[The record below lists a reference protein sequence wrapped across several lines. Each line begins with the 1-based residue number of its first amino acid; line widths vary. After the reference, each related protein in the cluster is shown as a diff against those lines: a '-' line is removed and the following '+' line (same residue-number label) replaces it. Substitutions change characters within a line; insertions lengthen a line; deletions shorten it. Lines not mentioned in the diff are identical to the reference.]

1 MEIILLGVVLLVGIG
16 CLILIVRS
24 IKTFIETDRAG
35 KDAAEADYA
44 HWVERPDGYYGIH
57 LTEEQIKNLE
67 NGVELPCLAAKDVP
81 IVLTP
86 GETAVYDA
94 NGEIIKNNRFF
105 FGQFVLTTKRVVF
118 TGEELGF
125 DLPHSKISSFLPVN
139 GGITI
144 QSGGSI
150 YKLRLDAPYL
160 VKKAFDAVLDRTMS
174 PALRAT
180 EHVPANES
188 GMPPAGHAD
197 GREFEHYCAELL
209 QKNGFAKVETA
220 QGSRVPGVNLL
231 AVRDGVR
238 YAIQCRSDTAPLSSA
253 PIQEANA
260 GKTSCGCHVG
270 VVMTDSMFSPEAAAS
285 AEATGVLLWGRDQI
299 EQFEKQATGAAA
311 KSQMPSEPIAPQTS
325 AKENFSAA
333 PPQGFQD
340 TTQYDEIDGI
350 RIEVDLQ
357 SASLAGVLIDNFGI
371 QKDDSDA
378 DRMEFLFDVTAKN
391 RGGISEDVDVI
402 INIYAGRRKLCTET
416 EYIYKDS
423 FYKKDSCS
431 VYFNRKNICK
441 MATKIEVYCKKD

>member
-125 DLPHSKISSFLPVN
+125 DLPHSKISSFLPVD

-160 VKKAFDAVLDRTMS
+160 VKKRLMRFWTEPCRRPCGQRSMCPPTRAACRLPVMQMGGNLS
-174 PALRAT
+174 VIAL
-180 EHVPANES
+180 
-188 GMPPAGHAD
+188 
-197 GREFEHYCAELL
+197 
-209 QKNGFAKVETA
+209 
-220 QGSRVPGVNLL
+220 
-231 AVRDGVR
+231 
-238 YAIQCRSDTAPLSSA
+238 
-253 PIQEANA
+253 
-260 GKTSCGCHVG
+260 
-270 VVMTDSMFSPEAAAS
+270 
-285 AEATGVLLWGRDQI
+285 
-299 EQFEKQATGAAA
+299 
-311 KSQMPSEPIAPQTS
+311 
-325 AKENFSAA
+325 
-333 PPQGFQD
+333 
-340 TTQYDEIDGI
+340 
-350 RIEVDLQ
+350 
-357 SASLAGVLIDNFGI
+357 
-371 QKDDSDA
+371 
-378 DRMEFLFDVTAKN
+378 
-391 RGGISEDVDVI
+391 
-402 INIYAGRRKLCTET
+402 
-416 EYIYKDS
+416 
-423 FYKKDSCS
+423 SCS
-431 VYFNRKNICK
+431 
-441 MATKIEVYCKKD
+441 KKTVLQRLRRPKALEFQA